1 MCQAIPRRV
10 LRTDGDRVE
19 VDYEGQ
25 PTWVSALALADLEVG
40 EYVVVYAG
48 QALDRMSKE
57 EAEELLAFYD
67 GFEQMLEEASLRLMA
82 DAESDPEASELVVEI
97 AR

>member
-1 MCQAIPRRV
+1 M
-10 LRTDGDRVE
+10 
-19 VDYEGQ
+19 
-25 PTWVSALALADLEVG
+25 SALALPDLEVG

-67 GFEQMLEEASLRLMA
+67 GFEQMLEEASLRMLA
-82 DAESDPEASELVVEI
+82 GDEAASPDEVPVVEA